1 LSALKEIGHDEPY
14 GHNAIEYLSVALY
27 LKRLRVLHEAIA
39 TLSLIRVSIVIQS
52 FYNARGSVK
61 IAKPF

>member
-27 LKRLRVLHEAIA
+27 LKRLRVVHQAIA
-39 TLSLIRVSIVIQS
+39 TLSLNRVSVVMQS
-52 FYNARGSVK
+52 F
-61 IAKPF
+61 